1 VISTDL
7 NQEVTEW
14 IKHDPDPKTAKQLQQ
29 WLDQG
34 NEEKLTAA
42 FNGFLQFG
50 TAGLRGPIGPG
61 PSCMNCAVVS
71 RAAAGIAAFMKKHNL
86 QSVVIGR
93 DARHGSAEFAKDSA
107 EILAGAG
114 FKTYVLPRELPTPV
128 LAFAV
133 NKLKADVGIMV
144 TASHN
149 PAIDNGYKVYLGGVV
164 SGVNYHGSQII
175 SPIDSEISEFISKAD
190 LKPNRITT
198 YETVS
203 ESVIDDYIKSVA
215 AICQTPNQLK
225 IVYTAL
231 HGVGAETFL
240 KVFNSAGFSNLIV
253 VKEQEKPDPDF
264 PTTPFPN
271 PEEAGAIDLAI
282 AYAKREGAD
291 LVIANDPDADRCAIA
306 INDPDHGW
314 RMLRGDEVG
323 AIVGK
328 YLIERD
334 RINNGAYANSLVSSS
349 LLSKMAKKAGIEFH
363 ETLTG
368 FKWISKI
375 SNLTFGYEEALGYCV
390 DAKSV
395 NDKDGISVG
404 LLIAQ
409 IAGELRDGG
418 VSLTDYLNLIG
429 DEYGFH
435 KTDQISIRVTDLSI
449 IQSLLNKVAANPPA
463 TLAGSALISA
473 EDLSKS
479 KGMAT
484 PGIRCYYN
492 DGIRIIVRPSGTE
505 PKLKCYIEVV
515 SSSKSDAQLRCD
527 QIKKEL
533 TTTLQQ

>member
-1 VISTDL
+1 VISADL
-7 NQEVTEW
+7 KLEITEW
-14 IKHDPDPKTAKQLQQ
+14 IKHDPDLKTAKQLQQ

-34 NEEKLTAA
+34 DEEKLTAA

-61 PSCMNCAVVS
+61 PSCMNRAVVS
-71 RAAAGIAAFMKKHNL
+71 RAAAGIAAFMKQHGLK
-86 QSVVIGR
+86 SVVIGR

-164 SGVNYHGSQII
+164 NGVNYHGSQII
-175 SPIDSEISEFISKAD
+175 SPVDSEISDFISKAD
-190 LKPNRITT
+190 LKPNRITK
-198 YETVS
+198 YETVA
-203 ESVIDDYIKSVA
+203 ESVIDDYIKSVV

-231 HGVGAETFL
+231 HGVGAQTFL
-240 KVFNSAGFSNLIV
+240 QVFKSAGFSNLIV

-271 PEEAGAIDLAI
+271 PEEAGAIDLALD
-282 AYAKREGAD
+282 YAKRENAD

-328 YLIERD
+328 YLIDRD
-334 RINNGAYANSLVSSS
+334 RINNGAFANSLVSSS

-375 SNLTFGYEEALGYCV
+375 SNLTFGYEEALGYCI

-418 VSLTDYLNLIG
+418 VSLSDYLNLIG

-435 KTDQISIRVTDLSI
+435 KTDQISIRVNDLSV
-449 IQSLLNKVAANPPA
+449 IQTLLNKVAANPPA

-479 KGMAT
+479 KTMAT

-492 DGIRIIVRPSGTE
+492 DGIRIIIRPSGTE

-515 SSSKSDAQLRCD
+515 SNSKSDAQLRCD
-527 QIKKEL
+527 LIKKEL

>member
-1 VISTDL
+1 MISTEL
-7 NQEVTEW
+7 KQEVTEW
-14 IKHDPDPKTAKQLQQ
+14 IKHDPDPKTANQLQQ
-29 WLDQG
+29 WLDQS
-34 NEEKLTAA
+34 NLEKLTAA

-61 PSCMNCAVVS
+61 PSCMNRAVVS

-190 LKPNRITT
+190 LKPNRITA

-203 ESVIDDYIKSVA
+203 ESVITDYIKSVA

-282 AYAKREGAD
+282 EYAKREGAD

-306 INDPDHGW
+306 INDPDQGW

-323 AIVGK
+323 AILGK

-409 IAGELRDGG
+409 IAGELHDGG
-418 VSLTDYLNLIG
+418 ISLADYLNLIG

-449 IQSLLNKVAANPPA
+449 IQSLLNKVSANPPA
-463 TLAGSALISA
+463 SLAGSALISA

-479 KGMAT
+479 KSMAT

-492 DGIRIIVRPSGTE
+492 DGIRIIIRPSGTE

-515 SSSKSDAQLRCD
+515 SNSKSDAQLRCD
-527 QIKKEL
+527 LIKKEL
-533 TTTLQQ
+533 TTTLQR

>member
-1 VISTDL
+1 MISADL
-7 NQEVTEW
+7 IQEVTEW

-29 WLDQG
+29 WLDQ
-34 NEEKLTAA
+34 NNLEKLTAA

-61 PSCMNCAVVS
+61 PSCMNRAVVS

-190 LKPNRITT
+190 LKPNRITS
-198 YETVS
+198 YETVA
-203 ESVIDDYIKSVA
+203 ESVITDYIKSVA

-240 KVFNSAGFSNLIV
+240 KVFNAAGFSNLIV

-271 PEEAGAIDLAI
+271 PEEVGAIDLAI
-282 AYAKREGAD
+282 EYAKRESAD

-375 SNLTFGYEEALGYCV
+375 PNLTFGYEEALGYCV

-418 VSLTDYLNLIG
+418 VSLADYLHLIG
-429 DEYGFH
+429 DEYGCH

-463 TLAGSALISA
+463 SLAGSALISA

-479 KGMAT
+479 KSMAT

-492 DGIRIIVRPSGTE
+492 DGIRIIIRPSGTE

-515 SSSKSDAQLRCD
+515 SNSKSDAQLRCD
-527 QIKKEL
+527 LIKKEL

>member
-1 VISTDL
+1 MISANL
-7 NQEVTEW
+7 IQEVTEW

-29 WLDQG
+29 WLDQS
-34 NEEKLTAA
+34 NLEKLTAA

-61 PSCMNCAVVS
+61 PSCMNRAVVS

-175 SPIDSEISEFISKAD
+175 SPIDSEISDFISKAD

-198 YETVS
+198 YETVT
-203 ESVIDDYIKSVA
+203 ESVITDYIKSVA

-282 AYAKREGAD
+282 EYAKREGAD

-418 VSLTDYLNLIG
+418 VSLADYLNLIG

-463 TLAGSALISA
+463 SLAGSALISA

-479 KGMAT
+479 KSMAT
-484 PGIRCYYN
+484 TGIRCYYN
-492 DGIRIIVRPSGTE
+492 DGIRIIIRPSGTE

-515 SSSKSDAQLRCD
+515 SNSKSDAQLRCD
-527 QIKKEL
+527 LIKKEL

>member
-1 VISTDL
+1 MISTDL
-7 NQEVTEW
+7 KLEVSEW

-34 NEEKLTAA
+34 NVEKLTAV

-50 TAGLRGPIGPG
+50 TAGLRGPMGPG
-61 PSCMNCAVVS
+61 PSCMNRAVVS
-71 RAAAGIAAFMKKHNL
+71 RAAAGIATFMKKHGL

-93 DARHGSAEFAKDSA
+93 DARYGSADFARDSA

-164 SGVNYHGSQII
+164 NGINYHGSQII
-175 SPIDSEISEFISKAD
+175 SPVDSEISDFISKAD
-190 LKPNRITT
+190 LKPNRITE
-198 YETVS
+198 YETVA
-203 ESVIDDYIKSVA
+203 ESVIDDYIKSVVN
-215 AICQTPNQLK
+215 ICQTPNQLK

-231 HGVGAETFL
+231 HGVGAQTFL
-240 KVFNSAGFSNLIV
+240 QVFKSAGFSNLIV
-253 VKEQEKPDPDF
+253 VNEQEKPDPDF

-271 PEEAGAIDLAI
+271 PEEAGAIDLALD
-282 AYAKREGAD
+282 YAKRENAD

-334 RINNGAYANSLVSSS
+334 RINNGAFANSLVSSS
-349 LLSKMAKKAGIEFH
+349 LLSKMAKKASIEFH

-375 SNLTFGYEEALGYCV
+375 SNLTFGYEEALGYCI

-418 VSLTDYLNLIG
+418 VSLSDYLNLIG

-435 KTDQISIRVTDLSI
+435 KTDQISIRVSDLSV
-449 IQSLLNKVAANPPA
+449 IQTLLNKFAANPPA
-463 TLAGSALISA
+463 NLAGSALISA

-479 KGMAT
+479 ETMPT

>member
-1 VISTDL
+1 VISADL

-29 WLDQG
+29 WLDQS
-34 NEEKLTAA
+34 NLEKLTAA

-61 PSCMNCAVVS
+61 PSCMNRAVVS

-93 DARHGSAEFAKDSA
+93 DARHGSAEFARDSA

-164 SGVNYHGSQII
+164 NGVNYHGSQII
-175 SPIDSEISEFISKAD
+175 SPVDSEISDFISNAD
-190 LKPNRITT
+190 LKPNRITK
-198 YETVS
+198 YETVA
-203 ESVIDDYIKSVA
+203 ESVIDDYIKSVV

-231 HGVGAETFL
+231 HGVGAQTFL
-240 KVFNSAGFSNLIV
+240 QVFKSAGFSNLIV

-271 PEEAGAIDLAI
+271 PEEAGAIDLALD
-282 AYAKREGAD
+282 YAKQENAD

-334 RINNGAYANSLVSSS
+334 RINNGAFANSLVSSS

-418 VSLTDYLNLIG
+418 VSLSDYLNLIG

-435 KTDQISIRVTDLSI
+435 KTDQISIRVSDLSI
-449 IQSLLNKVAANPPA
+449 IQTLLNKVAANPPA

-473 EDLSKS
+473 EDLSNSKS
-479 KGMAT
+479 MAT

>member
-1 VISTDL
+1 MISTDL

-61 PSCMNCAVVS
+61 PSCMNRAVVS

-107 EILAGAG
+107 EILAGTG

-240 KVFNSAGFSNLIV
+240 KVFNAAGFSNLIV
-253 VKEQEKPDPDF
+253 VNEQEKPDPDF

-282 AYAKREGAD
+282 EYAKREGAD

-404 LLIAQ
+404 LLLAQ

-418 VSLTDYLNLIG
+418 VSLADYLNLIG

-449 IQSLLNKVAANPPA
+449 IQSLLNKFVANPPA
-463 TLAGSALISA
+463 SLAGSALISA

-479 KGMAT
+479 KSMAT

-492 DGIRIIVRPSGTE
+492 DGIRIIIRPSGTE

-515 SSSKSDAQLRCD
+515 SSSKSDSQLRCD
-527 QIKKEL
+527 LIKKEL

>member
-1 VISTDL
+1 MISADL
-7 NQEVTEW
+7 KQEVTEW

-29 WLDQG
+29 WLDE
-34 NEEKLTAA
+34 NNLEKVTAA

-61 PSCMNCAVVS
+61 PSCMNRAVVS
-71 RAAAGIAAFMKKHNL
+71 RAAAGIAAFMKKHGL

-107 EILAGAG
+107 EVLAGAG
-114 FKTYVLPRELPTPV
+114 FQTYVLPRELPTPV
-128 LAFAV
+128 LAFTV

-164 SGVNYHGSQII
+164 NGINYHGSQII
-175 SPIDSEISEFISKAD
+175 SPIDSEISDFISKAD
-190 LKPNRITT
+190 LKPNRVTK
-198 YETVS
+198 YETVA

-215 AICQTPNQLK
+215 NICQTPNKLK

-240 KVFNSAGFSNLIV
+240 KVFEKAGFAHPIL

-271 PEEAGAIDLAI
+271 PEEAGAIDLALD
-282 AYAKREGAD
+282 YASRENAD

-306 INDPDHGW
+306 INDPVHGW

-334 RINNGAYANSLVSSS
+334 RINNGAFANSLVSSS

-368 FKWISKI
+368 FKWLSKI
-375 SNLTFGYEEALGYCV
+375 PNLTFGYEEALGYCI

-409 IAGELRDGG
+409 IAGELRDAG
-418 VSLTDYLNLIG
+418 VSLSDYLNLIG

-435 KTDQISIRVTDLSI
+435 QTDQISIRVNDLSI
-449 IQSLLNKVAANPPA
+449 ISSLLNKVATNPPA

-479 KGMAT
+479 KSMPT
-484 PGIRCYYN
+484 PGIRCYYH
-492 DGIRIIVRPSGTE
+492 DGVRIIIRPSGTE

-533 TTTLQQ
+533 TTTLRR

>member
-1 VISTDL
+1 VISADL

-14 IKHDPDPKTAKQLQQ
+14 IKHDPDPNTAKQLQQ
-29 WLDQG
+29 WLDQS
-34 NEEKLTAA
+34 NLEKLTAA
-42 FNGFLQFG
+42 FSGFLQFG

-61 PSCMNCAVVS
+61 PSCMNRAVVS

-175 SPIDSEISEFISKAD
+175 SPVDSEISEFISKAD
-190 LKPNRITT
+190 LKPNRITS

-203 ESVIDDYIKSVA
+203 ESVITDYIKSVA

-271 PEEAGAIDLAI
+271 PEEAGAIDLALE
-282 AYAKREGAD
+282 YAKREGAD

-418 VSLTDYLNLIG
+418 ISLADYLNLIG

-463 TLAGSALISA
+463 SLAGSALISA

-479 KGMAT
+479 KSMAT

-492 DGIRIIVRPSGTE
+492 DGIRIIIRPSGTE

-515 SSSKSDAQLRCD
+515 SNSKSDAQLRCD
-527 QIKKEL
+527 LIKKEL

>member
-1 VISTDL
+1 MIPADL
-7 NQEVTEW
+7 FQEVTEW
-14 IKHDPDPKTAKQLQQ
+14 IKHDPDQKTAKQLQT
-29 WLDQG
+29 WLDQ
-34 NEEKLTAA
+34 NNLEKLTAA

-61 PSCMNCAVVS
+61 PSCMNRAVVS
-71 RAAAGIAAFMKKHNL
+71 RAATGIAAFMKQHNL

-175 SPIDSEISEFISKAD
+175 APIDNEISDFISKAD
-190 LKPNRITT
+190 LKPNRITN
-198 YETVS
+198 YQTVP
-203 ESVIDDYIKSVA
+203 ESVITDYINSVA

-240 KVFNSAGFSNLIV
+240 KVFNSAGFTNLIV

-271 PEEAGAIDLAI
+271 PEEVGAIDLALE
-282 AYAKREGAD
+282 YAKREGAD

-323 AIVGK
+323 AIIGK

-334 RINNGAYANSLVSSS
+334 RINNGAFANSLVSSS

-418 VSLTDYLNLIG
+418 ISLADYLNLIG

-435 KTDQISIRVTDLSI
+435 KTDQISVRVTDLSI
-449 IQSLLNKVAANPPA
+449 IQSLLNKFAANPPA
-463 TLAGSALISA
+463 TLAGSVLISA

-479 KGMAT
+479 KTMTT
-484 PGIRCYYN
+484 PGVRCYYH

-527 QIKKEL
+527 QIKREL
-533 TTTLQQ
+533 ATTLQQ

>member
-1 VISTDL
+1 MISTDL

-61 PSCMNCAVVS
+61 PSCMNRAVVS

-107 EILAGAG
+107 EILAGTG

-175 SPIDSEISEFISKAD
+175 SPIDSEISDFISKAD
-190 LKPNRITT
+190 LKPNRITK
-198 YETVS
+198 YETVA

-253 VKEQEKPDPDF
+253 VNEQEKPDPDF

-282 AYAKREGAD
+282 EYAKREGAD

-404 LLIAQ
+404 LLLAQ

-418 VSLTDYLNLIG
+418 VSLADYLNLIG

-449 IQSLLNKVAANPPA
+449 IQSLLNKFVANPPA
-463 TLAGSALISA
+463 SLAGSALISA

-479 KGMAT
+479 KSMAT

-492 DGIRIIVRPSGTE
+492 DGIRIIIRPSGTE

-515 SSSKSDAQLRCD
+515 SSSKSDSQLRCD
-527 QIKKEL
+527 LIKKEL

>member
-1 VISTDL
+1 MISADL
-7 NQEVTEW
+7 NKEVTEW
-14 IKHDPDPKTAKQLQQ
+14 IKHDPDPNTAKQLQQ
-29 WLDQG
+29 WLDQ
-34 NEEKLTAA
+34 NNLEKLNTA

-61 PSCMNCAVVS
+61 PSCMNRAVVS

-149 PAIDNGYKVYLGGVV
+149 PANDNGYKVYLGGVV
-164 SGVNYHGSQII
+164 GGVNYHGSQII

-190 LKPNRITT
+190 LKPKRITS
-198 YETVS
+198 YETVA
-203 ESVIDDYIKSVA
+203 ESVIADYIKSVTS
-215 AICQTPNQLK
+215 ICQTPNQLK
-225 IVYTAL
+225 FVYTAL

-253 VKEQEKPDPDF
+253 VKEQEKPNPDF

-282 AYAKREGAD
+282 EYAKREGAD

-334 RINNGAYANSLVSSS
+334 RINNGAFANSLVSSS
-349 LLSKMAKKAGIEFH
+349 LLGKMAKKAGIEFH

-418 VSLTDYLNLIG
+418 VSLADYLNLIG

-449 IQSLLNKVAANPPA
+449 IQSLLSKFAANPPA
-463 TLAGSALISA
+463 SLAGSTLISA

-479 KGMAT
+479 KSMAT

-492 DGIRIIVRPSGTE
+492 DGIRIIIRPSGTE
-505 PKLKCYIEVV
+505 PKLKCYIEIV
-515 SSSKSDAQLRCD
+515 SNSKSDAQLRCELV
-527 QIKKEL
+527 KKEL

>member
-1 VISTDL
+1 VISADL
-7 NQEVTEW
+7 KQEVIDW

-29 WLDQG
+29 WLDED
-34 NEEKLTAA
+34 NLEKLSAS
-42 FNGFLQFG
+42 FKGFLQFG

-61 PSCMNCAVVS
+61 PSCMNRAVVS
-71 RAAAGIAAFMKKHNL
+71 RAASGIAAFMKKHNL
-86 QSVVIGR
+86 KSVVIGR
-93 DARHGSAEFAKDSA
+93 DARHGSVDFAKDSA

-128 LAFAV
+128 LAYAV

-164 SGVNYHGSQII
+164 GGVNFHGSQII
-175 SPIDSEISEFISKAD
+175 SPIDTEISDFISKAE
-190 LKPNRITT
+190 LVPNRITT

-203 ESVIDDYIKSVA
+203 ETVITDYINSVA

-240 KVFNSAGFSNLIV
+240 KVFQKAGFAKPILVS
-253 VKEQEKPDPDF
+253 EQEKPDPDF

-271 PEEAGAIDLAI
+271 PEESGAIDLALD
-282 AYAKREGAD
+282 YAKREHAD

-306 INDPDHGW
+306 INDPEHGW

-328 YLIERD
+328 YLIDKD
-334 RINNGAYANSLVSSS
+334 RINNGAFANSLVSSS
-349 LLSKMAKKAGIEFH
+349 LLGKMAKKAGVEFH

-375 SNLTFGYEEALGYCV
+375 SNLTFGYEEALGYCI
-390 DAKSV
+390 DPKLV

-409 IAGELRDGG
+409 IAGELRDAGI
-418 VSLTDYLNLIG
+418 SLSDYLNLIG

-435 KTDQISIRVTDLSI
+435 KTEQISIRVSDLSLI
-449 IQSLLNKVAANPPA
+449 STLLNKFTSNPPNS
-463 TLAGSALISA
+463 LAGSGLIST

-479 KGMAT
+479 KTMPT

-492 DGIRIIVRPSGTE
+492 DGIRVIIRPSGTE

-515 SSSKSDAQLRCD
+515 SGSRADAQLRCEL
-527 QIKKEL
+527 IKKEL
-533 TTTLQQ
+533 TTTLQK

>member
-1 VISTDL
+1 VISADL
-7 NQEVTEW
+7 KQEVIDW
-14 IKHDPDPKTAKQLQQ
+14 IKHDPDPTTAAQLQK
-29 WLDQG
+29 WLDEE
-34 NEEKLTAA
+34 NLEKLTAS

-50 TAGLRGPIGPG
+50 TAGLRGRIGPG
-61 PSCMNCAVVS
+61 PSCMNRAVVS
-71 RAAAGIAAFMKKHNL
+71 RAAAGIAAFMKKHGLN
-86 QSVVIGR
+86 SVVIGR

-133 NKLKADVGIMV
+133 NKLKTDVGIMV

-164 SGVNYHGSQII
+164 NGVNYHGSQII
-175 SPIDSEISEFISKAD
+175 SPIDTEISEFINKAD
-190 LKPNRITT
+190 LKPNRITI
-198 YETVS
+198 YETVP
-203 ESVIDDYIKSVA
+203 ESVIADYIKSVA

-240 KVFNSAGFSNLIV
+240 RVFKAAGFAHLIV
-253 VKEQEKPDPDF
+253 VTEQEKPDPNF

-282 AYAKREGAD
+282 EYAKREHAD

-306 INDPDHGW
+306 INDPEHGW

-328 YLIERD
+328 YLIEKD
-334 RINNGAYANSLVSSS
+334 RIKNGAFANSLVSSS
-349 LLSKMAKKAGIEFH
+349 LLGKMAKKAGIEFH

-368 FKWISKI
+368 FKWIAKI
-375 SNLTFGYEEALGYCV
+375 PNLAFGYEEALGYCI
-390 DAKSV
+390 DPKSV

-409 IAGELRDGG
+409 IVGELRDGG
-418 VSLTDYLNLIG
+418 ISLSDYLNLIG

-435 KTDQISIRVTDLSI
+435 RTDQISIRVSDLSI
-449 IQSLLNKVAANPPA
+449 ITTLLNKISANPPA
-463 TLAGSALISA
+463 TLAGSELKSA

-479 KGMAT
+479 ITMAT
-484 PGIRCYYN
+484 SGIRCYYN
-492 DGIRIIVRPSGTE
+492 DGIRIIIRPSGTE
-505 PKLKCYIEVV
+505 AKLKCYIEVV
-515 SSSKSDAQLRCD
+515 SNSKADAQLRCD
-527 QIKKEL
+527 LIKNEL

>member
-1 VISTDL
+1 
-7 NQEVTEW
+7 
-14 IKHDPDPKTAKQLQQ
+14 
-29 WLDQG
+29 
-34 NEEKLTAA
+34 
-42 FNGFLQFG
+42 
-50 TAGLRGPIGPG
+50 
-61 PSCMNCAVVS
+61 
-71 RAAAGIAAFMKKHNL
+71 MKKHGL

-107 EILAGAG
+107 EVLAGAG
-114 FKTYVLPRELPTPV
+114 FQTYVLPRELPTPV
-128 LAFAV
+128 LAFTV

-164 SGVNYHGSQII
+164 NGINYHGSQII
-175 SPIDSEISEFISKAD
+175 SPIDSEISDFISKAD
-190 LKPNRITT
+190 LKPNRVTK
-198 YETVS
+198 YETVA

-215 AICQTPNQLK
+215 NICQTPNQLK

-240 KVFNSAGFSNLIV
+240 KVFEKAGFAHPIL
-253 VKEQEKPDPDF
+253 VKEQEKPNPDF

-271 PEEAGAIDLAI
+271 PEEAGAIDLALD
-282 AYAKREGAD
+282 YAKRENAD

-306 INDPDHGW
+306 VNDPDHGW

-334 RINNGAYANSLVSSS
+334 RINNGAFANSLVSSS

-375 SNLTFGYEEALGYCV
+375 PNLTFGYEEALGYCI

-409 IAGELRDGG
+409 IVGELRDAG
-418 VSLTDYLNLIG
+418 VSLSDYLNLIG

-435 KTDQISIRVTDLSI
+435 RTDQISIRVSDLSMI
-449 IQSLLNKVAANPPA
+449 STLLNKFAANPPA

-479 KGMAT
+479 KTMPT

-492 DGIRIIVRPSGTE
+492 DGVRIIIRPSGTE

-515 SSSKSDAQLRCD
+515 SNSKADAQLRCD

>member
-1 VISTDL
+1 MISVDL
-7 NQEVTEW
+7 KQEVSEW

-29 WLDQG
+29 WLDE
-34 NEEKLTAA
+34 NNLEKLTAA

-61 PSCMNCAVVS
+61 PSCMNRAVVS
-71 RAAAGIAAFMKKHNL
+71 RAAAGIAAFMKKHGL

-107 EILAGAG
+107 EVLAGAG
-114 FKTYVLPRELPTPV
+114 FQTYVLPRELPTPV

-164 SGVNYHGSQII
+164 NGINYHGSQII
-175 SPIDSEISEFISKAD
+175 SPVDSEISDFISKAD
-190 LKPNRITT
+190 LKPNRVTK
-198 YETVS
+198 YETVA

-215 AICQTPNQLK
+215 NICQTPNQLK

-240 KVFNSAGFSNLIV
+240 KVFEKAGFAHPIL
-253 VKEQEKPDPDF
+253 VKEQQKPDPDF

-271 PEEAGAIDLAI
+271 PEEAGAIDLALD
-282 AYAKREGAD
+282 YASRENAD

-334 RINNGAYANSLVSSS
+334 RINNGAFANSLVSSS
-349 LLSKMAKKAGIEFH
+349 LLSKMAKKASIEFH

-375 SNLTFGYEEALGYCV
+375 ANLTFGYEEALGYCI

-395 NDKDGISVG
+395 NDKDGVSVG

-409 IAGELRDGG
+409 IAGELRDAG
-418 VSLTDYLNLIG
+418 VSLSDYLNLIG

-435 KTDQISIRVTDLSI
+435 RTDQISIRVNDLSI
-449 IQSLLNKVAANPPA
+449 ISSLLNKVATNPPA

-479 KGMAT
+479 KSMPT

-492 DGIRIIVRPSGTE
+492 DGVRIIIRPSGTE

-533 TTTLQQ
+533 TTTLQR

>member
-1 VISTDL
+1 MISADL
-7 NQEVTEW
+7 KQEVSDW
-14 IKHDPDPKTAKQLQQ
+14 IKHDPDPQSAKQLQQ
-29 WLDQG
+29 WLDQ
-34 NEEKLTAA
+34 NNLEKLKAA

-61 PSCMNCAVVS
+61 PSCMNRAVVS
-71 RAAAGIAAFMKKHNL
+71 RAAAGIAEFMKKHNL

-114 FKTYVLPRELPTPV
+114 FKTYVFPRELPTPV

-133 NKLKADVGIMV
+133 NQLNADVGIMV

-190 LKPNRITT
+190 LKPKRITS
-198 YETVS
+198 YETVPD
-203 ESVIDDYIKSVA
+203 SVISDYIKSVT
-215 AICQTPNQLK
+215 AICNKPNNLK
-225 IVYTAL
+225 IIYTAL
-231 HGVGAETFL
+231 HGVGAEIFL
-240 KVFNSAGFSNLIV
+240 KVFNSAGFTNLIV

-271 PEEAGAIDLAI
+271 PEEDGAINLALE
-282 AYAKREGAD
+282 YAKREGAD

-306 INDPDHGW
+306 INDPGEGW

-334 RINNGAYANSLVSSS
+334 RVGNGAFANSLVSSS

-409 IAGELRDGG
+409 IAGELRETG
-418 VSLTDYLNLIG
+418 VSLVDYLNLIG
-429 DEYGFH
+429 NEYGFH
-435 KTDQISIRVTDLSI
+435 KTDQISIRVTELSI

-463 TLAGSALISA
+463 SLAGSTLISA
-473 EDLSKS
+473 EDLNKS
-479 KGMAT
+479 KTMAT

-492 DGIRIIVRPSGTE
+492 DGIRVIIRPSGTE

-515 SSSKSDAQLRCD
+515 SSSKSDAQERCE
-527 QIKKEL
+527 QVKREL
-533 TTTLQQ
+533 ATTLQQ

>member
-1 VISTDL
+1 MISADL

-29 WLDQG
+29 WLDQ
-34 NEEKLTAA
+34 NNLEKLTAA

-61 PSCMNCAVVS
+61 PSCMNRAVVS

-133 NKLKADVGIMV
+133 NKLIADVGIMV

-190 LKPNRITT
+190 LKPNRITS
-198 YETVS
+198 YETVA
-203 ESVIDDYIKSVA
+203 ESVITDYIKSVA

-271 PEEAGAIDLAI
+271 PEEAGAIDLALE
-282 AYAKREGAD
+282 YAKREGAD

-349 LLSKMAKKAGIEFH
+349 LLSKMAKKAGLEFH

-404 LLIAQ
+404 LLVAQ

-418 VSLTDYLNLIG
+418 ISLADYLNLIG

-463 TLAGSALISA
+463 SLAGSALITA

-479 KGMAT
+479 KTMAT

-492 DGIRIIVRPSGTE
+492 DGIRIIIRPSGTE

-515 SSSKSDAQLRCD
+515 SNSKSDAQLRCD
-527 QIKKEL
+527 LIKKEL

>member
-1 VISTDL
+1 MISTDL

-61 PSCMNCAVVS
+61 PSCMNRAVVS

-198 YETVS
+198 YETVT

-240 KVFNSAGFSNLIV
+240 KVFNSAGFPNLIV

-271 PEEAGAIDLAI
+271 PEEAGAIDLALD
-282 AYAKREGAD
+282 YAKRENAD

-404 LLIAQ
+404 LLLAQ

-418 VSLTDYLNLIG
+418 VSLADYLNLIG

-449 IQSLLNKVAANPPA
+449 IQSLLNKFVANPPA
-463 TLAGSALISA
+463 SLAGSALISA

-479 KGMAT
+479 KAMAT

-492 DGIRIIVRPSGTE
+492 DGIRIIIRPSGTE

-515 SSSKSDAQLRCD
+515 SNSKSDAQLRCD
-527 QIKKEL
+527 LIKKEL

>member
-1 VISTDL
+1 MISVDL
-7 NQEVTEW
+7 KQEVSEW

-29 WLDQG
+29 WLDE
-34 NEEKLTAA
+34 NNLEKLTAA

-61 PSCMNCAVVS
+61 PSCMNRAVVS
-71 RAAAGIAAFMKKHNL
+71 RAAAGIAAFMKKHGL

-107 EILAGAG
+107 EVLAGAG
-114 FKTYVLPRELPTPV
+114 FQTYVLPRELPTPV

-164 SGVNYHGSQII
+164 NGINYHGSQII
-175 SPIDSEISEFISKAD
+175 SPVDSEISDFISKAD
-190 LKPNRITT
+190 LKPNRVTK
-198 YETVS
+198 YETVA

-215 AICQTPNQLK
+215 NICQTPNQLK

-240 KVFNSAGFSNLIV
+240 KVFEKAGFAHPIL
-253 VKEQEKPDPDF
+253 VKEQQKPDPDF

-271 PEEAGAIDLAI
+271 PEEAGAIDLALD
-282 AYAKREGAD
+282 YASRENAD

-334 RINNGAYANSLVSSS
+334 RINNGAFANSLVSSS
-349 LLSKMAKKAGIEFH
+349 LLSKMAKKASIEFH

-375 SNLTFGYEEALGYCV
+375 ANLTFGYEEALGYCI

-395 NDKDGISVG
+395 NDKDGVSVG

-409 IAGELRDGG
+409 IAGELRDAG
-418 VSLTDYLNLIG
+418 VSLSDYLNLIG

-435 KTDQISIRVTDLSI
+435 RTDQISIRVNDLSI
-449 IQSLLNKVAANPPA
+449 ISSLLNKVATNPPA

-473 EDLSKS
+473 ENLSKS
-479 KGMAT
+479 KSMPT

-492 DGIRIIVRPSGTE
+492 DGVRIIIRPSGTE

-533 TTTLQQ
+533 TTTLQR

>member
-1 VISTDL
+1 VISADL

-29 WLDQG
+29 WLDQ
-34 NEEKLTAA
+34 NNLEKLTAA

-61 PSCMNCAVVS
+61 PSCMNRAVVS

-114 FKTYVLPRELPTPV
+114 YKTYVLPRELPTPV

-203 ESVIDDYIKSVA
+203 ESVIADYIKSVA

-282 AYAKREGAD
+282 EYAKREGAD

-306 INDPDHGW
+306 INDPDQGW

-323 AIVGK
+323 AVVGK

-418 VSLTDYLNLIG
+418 ISLADYLNLIG

-449 IQSLLNKVAANPPA
+449 IQSLLNMVAANPPA
-463 TLAGSALISA
+463 SLAGSALISA

-479 KGMAT
+479 KTMAT

-492 DGIRIIVRPSGTE
+492 DGIRIIIRPSGTE

-515 SSSKSDAQLRCD
+515 SNSKSDAQLRCD
-527 QIKKEL
+527 LIKKEL

>member
-1 VISTDL
+1 MISADL
-7 NQEVTEW
+7 IQEVTEW

-29 WLDQG
+29 WLDQ
-34 NEEKLTAA
+34 NNLEKLTAA

-61 PSCMNCAVVS
+61 PSCMNRAVVS

-190 LKPNRITT
+190 LKPNRIAS
-198 YETVS
+198 YETVA
-203 ESVIDDYIKSVA
+203 ESVITDYIKSVA

-240 KVFNSAGFSNLIV
+240 KVFNAAGFSNLIV

-271 PEEAGAIDLAI
+271 PEEVGAIDLAI
-282 AYAKREGAD
+282 EYAKRESAD

-375 SNLTFGYEEALGYCV
+375 PNLTFGYEEALGYCV

-418 VSLTDYLNLIG
+418 VSLADYLNLIG

-449 IQSLLNKVAANPPA
+449 IQSLLSKVAANPPA
-463 TLAGSALISA
+463 SLAGSALISA

-479 KGMAT
+479 KSMAT

-492 DGIRIIVRPSGTE
+492 DGIRIIIRPSGTE

-515 SSSKSDAQLRCD
+515 SSSKSDSQLRCD
-527 QIKKEL
+527 LIKKEL